1 MASSSSSASKPTT
14 GPVGAKQEVRK
25 KDDKEGAGGGGVGG
39 KKEGKDK
46 SAAQL
51 ALQMQA
57 KLMRELRKQKDAP
70 ASVNSTVLRRAID
83 DIATKDANWL
93 KNACHWQDSRAY
105 ASFLGK
111 ARHYDIDLQSVGIK
125 SSSNTRK
132 KAVPKPP
139 RLESGGWESASL
151 RAVDWNAQQIHVD
164 KIAVGASGIALTS
177 WATLRELADKISSPL
192 PLACLTPGHF
202 KARGEDDAEIDRL
215 HWSHLEV
222 VLVDGLSKQ
231 PSTRKATLFQ
241 LGGDK
246 KVSQISEN
254 DAGIGILGDAL
265 KEVCCVAVF
274 EYLTPS
280 KAKEAKEDAFR
291 FFKSVLSIAD
301 GVPTYGLRTKDTHVE
316 IIVKDK
322 TSNIDALI
330 FGQKKHNHQGIFLRE
345 IIREGSKTDEST
357 SIIWLKN
364 PDSLKATVSK
374 AESVCAA
381 AFVVWRPG
389 KLGVRFPNAQLAQAR
404 TLLMPSFLRPAEKAL
419 GIKGNI
425 SFIVDG
431 LPAGYDPH
439 DVVNRLASIGWPV
452 LIGKS
457 LKKTNSLRVLADA
470 APADAVIPNGKRP
483 IVIRR
488 EFAIA
493 EVVVDSDLE
502 SMEEDGK
509 KEEAEDA
516 SGKAAMDAVA
526 AGPVAGVTAPSFV
539 PGWNLNLSTPL
550 PPSPRLQ
557 PEKTH
562 KGAPSSS
569 NEEAPRNDKR
579 IDQLEAAIIAIQT
592 RQDQQDQKLSYNNDQ
607 LTALGANVGNLRT
620 ENSSLLSMMTLMMQ
634 KQDEILMHNR
644 GTGED
649 RRVRPRA
656 DNRPDGLE

>member
-1 MASSSSSASKPTT
+1 M
-14 GPVGAKQEVRK
+14 K
-25 KDDKEGAGGGGVGG
+25 KKEDKEGAGGAGGAGG

-46 SAAQL
+46 STTQL

-70 ASVNSTVLRRAID
+70 ASVNITALRRAID
-83 DIATKDANWL
+83 DIATRDANWL

-105 ASFLGK
+105 ASFVGK
-111 ARHYDIDLQSVGIK
+111 SRHYDIDLQSAGIK
-125 SSSNTRK
+125 STSNTRK
-132 KAVPKPP
+132 KAAPTPP

-164 KIAVGASGIALTS
+164 KIAVGASGLALTS
-177 WATLRELADKISSPL
+177 WSTLRELADKISSTL

-202 KARGEDDAEIDRL
+202 KVRGEEDAEIDRL
-215 HWSHLEV
+215 HWVHLEV

-246 KVSQISEN
+246 KVSQITEN

-291 FFKSVLSIAD
+291 FFKSLLSIAD

-330 FGQKKHNHQGIFLRE
+330 LGQKKHNSQGIFLRE
-345 IIREGSKTDEST
+345 IIREGSKTDDST

-364 PDSLKATVSK
+364 PDNLKSTVSK
-374 AESVCAA
+374 AEAVCAA

-389 KLGVRFPNAQLAQAR
+389 KLGVRFPYAQLAQAR
-404 TLLMPSFLRPAEKAL
+404 TLLMPSFLRPAEKSL

-431 LPAGYDPH
+431 LPTGFDPH
-439 DVVNRLASIGWPV
+439 DVVNRLASRGWPV

-457 LKKTNSLRVLADA
+457 LKKANSLRVLADE

-509 KEEAEDA
+509 KEEEEKDT
-516 SGKAAMDAVA
+516 GNAAKVS
-526 AGPVAGVTAPSFV
+526 AGPAVSASSPSNL
-539 PGWNLNLSTPL
+539 PGWNLNLSTPI

-557 PEKTH
+557 NENVSSV
-562 KGAPSSS
+562 APSSS
-569 NEEAPRNDKR
+569 REGAPRNVKSME
-579 IDQLEAAIIAIQT
+579 QLEAAILSMQA
-592 RQDQQDQKLSYNNDQ
+592 RQDQQDHKLSHTHEQ
-607 LTALGANVGNLRT
+607 LTALGANVSTLRT

-634 KQDEILMHNR
+634 KQDEILLQNR
-644 GTGED
+644 SPGED

-656 DNRPDGLE
+656 DKTPDGLE